1 MHLYKD
7 DPHVQTYLSDVDGM
21 HKVVLA
27 APDGAALGRLRDAL
41 QEAGVDHKLWVEQ
54 PEDMPTCLAAKP
66 APKADVQKYFK
77 KFKLF
82 NVVT

>member
-1 MHLYKD
+1 M
-7 DPHVQTYLSDVDGM
+7 QTYLSDLDNM

-27 APDGAALGRLRDAL
+27 APDAAALTRLRDAL

-54 PEDMPTCLAAKP
+54 PEDIPTCLAAKP
-66 APKADVQKYFK
+66 ARKADVQKYFK

-82 NVVT
+82 SVGT